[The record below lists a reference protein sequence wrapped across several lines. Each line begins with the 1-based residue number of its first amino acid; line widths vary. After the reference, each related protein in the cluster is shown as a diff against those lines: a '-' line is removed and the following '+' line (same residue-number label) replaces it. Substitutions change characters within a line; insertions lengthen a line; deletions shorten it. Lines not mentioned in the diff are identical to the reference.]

1 MRKSYL
7 PRPSGVPGA
16 DNPRRVLSTVPL
28 EIDLDRSSDRFSCFQ
43 LQEPDLIFGGSHRC
57 VDPRT
62 GLAAYGPY
70 GVTQPEHTGQVRV
83 GIVGTSEAIDNT
95 IKFLDEISRPIEQ
108 DADVD
113 CVLHPSFPGLNSQ
126 EPFRVHLVTQ
136 SQWHRPLH
144 KRGFR
149 SINEC
154 GDPRTRRWLLQELFG
169 AEVRAISEL
178 DNPPQVIVCAISEP
192 ITSLLGIETA
202 SEDANFALNEEILP
216 GGGERI
222 SHRLLREF
230 RSGLK
235 AECMGCLPTEIIW
248 DPSCP
253 IPGGIRDRATRAW
266 TLSLALLNK
275 AALVPWRMAYAS
287 EDSCFIGISF
297 YRASHSASSHTLKSF
312 AHVVTELGDGFVV
325 DGDAFEWDPCKEGDK
340 APRLDE
346 AQART
351 LLSRALAV
359 FEKETGVSPR
369 KAAVHKSTPYSDAER
384 GGFEKALCGIPQYGL
399 MTITQRGIFC
409 VRPGRNPI
417 LRGTAIPFDE
427 KIGLVFSSGYVSFL
441 RGYYGNRIPQP
452 LEIAENWGTLSF
464 QQAAQDLIRLRK
476 LDLNSPDFCTNF
488 PLTLLW
494 CRETGDIPQAL
505 GRREPALD
513 DRYYV

>member
-16 DNPRRVLSTVPL
+16 DNPRRVFSTVPL
-28 EIDLDRSSDRFSCFQ
+28 EIDLDRSSDRFPCFQ
-43 LQEPDLIFGGSHRC
+43 LQEPDLLFGGSHRC

-70 GVTQPEHTGQVRV
+70 GVTSTDHAGQIRV
-83 GIVGTSEAIDNT
+83 GVVGTTEAIDNT
-95 IKFLDEISRPIEQ
+95 LKFLEEISRPIEQ
-108 DADVD
+108 NADVD

-144 KRGFR
+144 KWNFR
-149 SINEC
+149 SINKC
-154 GDPRTRRWLLQELFG
+154 GDPSTRRWLLQELFG
-169 AEVRAISEL
+169 AEVRAVSEL
-178 DNPPQVIVCAISEP
+178 ENSPQVILCAISEP
-192 ITSLLGIETA
+192 ITSLLGIQTA
-202 SEDANFALNEEILP
+202 PEEANFASNDGILP
-216 GGGERI
+216 GSEERI
-222 SHRLLREF
+222 SHGLLREF
-230 RSGLK
+230 RCSLK
-235 AECMGCLPTEIIW
+235 AECMGLLPTEIIW
-248 DPSCP
+248 DQSYT
-253 IPGGIRDRATRAW
+253 IAGEMGDRATRAW

-275 AALVPWRMAYAS
+275 ARLVPWRLAHAS
-287 EDSCFIGISF
+287 KDSCFVGISF
-297 YRASHSASSHTLKSF
+297 YRASRSASSHTLKSF
-312 AHVVTELGDGFVV
+312 AHVTTELGDGFVV

-340 APRLDE
+340 APQLDE

-369 KAAVHKSTPYSDAER
+369 KATVHKSTPYSDTER
-384 GGFEKALCGIPQYGL
+384 GGFEAALSDIPQYGL

-427 KIGLVFSSGYVSFL
+427 KMGLVFSSGYVPFS

-452 LEIAENWGTLSF
+452 LEITENRGTLSF
-464 QQAAQDLIRLRK
+464 QQAAQDLIRLTK
-476 LDLNSPDFCTNF
+476 LDLNSPDFCTNI
-488 PLTLLW
+488 PITLVR
-494 CRETGDIPQAL
+494 CRETGDILQAL

-513 DRYYV
+513 DRYYL